1 MVLKDR
7 VVKSGYAF
15 NRMEF
20 SGGLGDLGTLLPLS
34 VGMILVNGLS
44 PVGVF
49 FSIGLFYILSG
60 IYYGITVPV
69 QPMKVIGAY
78 AIAMTLSASQI
89 AASGLLVGLFLL
101 VIGGTGA
108 IGLLGKYIPK
118 SVIRGVQMSTGALLM
133 AQGVKFVAGTST
145 FQLLHGAAEPYLN
158 LQSIGLLPIGV
169 FLGIIGS
176 IMTLFFLDNKKLP
189 AGLLVILS
197 GVVFG
202 LIWGTHEGFAKFMPG
217 IYLPSLLPF
226 GFPTGA
232 DFSFALLILVLPQL
246 PMTLGNA
253 VIANADLSHQY
264 FEKASER
271 VTYRALCFSM
281 GLANLFC
288 FLVGGIP
295 LCHGAG
301 GLAAHYRFGA
311 RTAGSN
317 LMIGLVFV
325 GLAIFLGIHSLAI
338 VYLIPFSVLGILLI
352 FAGSQLALTVIDMK
366 ERRDLFV
373 SMIMLGITLASNLAV
388 AFGVGILLAYA
399 LKSKKLNI

>member
-7 VVKSGYAF
+7 FVKSGYAF

-133 AQGVKFVAGTST
+133 AQGAKFVAGTST

-158 LQSIGLLPIGV
+158 LQSIGFLPIGL
-169 FLGIIGS
+169 FLGILGS

-197 GVVFG
+197 GVAFG
-202 LIWGTHEGFAKFMPG
+202 LIWGTHEGFANLMPG
-217 IYLPSLLPF
+217 IYLPSLLPL
-226 GFPTGA
+226 GFPTG
-232 DFSFALLILVLPQL
+232 
-246 PMTLGNA
+246 GNPP
-253 VIANADLSHQY
+253 VS
-264 FEKASER
+264 R
-271 VTYRALCFSM
+271 GR
-281 GLANLFC
+281 
-288 FLVGGIP
+288 
-295 LCHGAG
+295 GAG
-301 GLAAHYRFGA
+301 SPLQ
-311 RTAGSN
+311 
-317 LMIGLVFV
+317 VWCP
-325 GLAIFLGIHSLAI
+325 HSR
-338 VYLIPFSVLGILLI
+338 VQYHDRPDFCGP
-352 FAGSQLALTVIDMK
+352 G
-366 ERRDLFV
+366 DLFGDTQPCHYL
-373 SMIMLGITLASNLAV
+373 SDPFFRAGHTSDICRQPAGP
-388 AFGVGILLAYA
+388 YRH
-399 LKSKKLNI
+399 

>member
-1 MVLKDR
+1 
-7 VVKSGYAF
+7 
-15 NRMEF
+15 
-20 SGGLGDLGTLLPLS
+20 
-34 VGMILVNGLS
+34 
-44 PVGVF
+44 
-49 FSIGLFYILSG
+49 
-60 IYYGITVPV
+60 
-69 QPMKVIGAY
+69 
-78 AIAMTLSASQI
+78 
-89 AASGLLVGLFLL
+89 
-101 VIGGTGA
+101 
-108 IGLLGKYIPK
+108 
-118 SVIRGVQMSTGALLM
+118 M
-133 AQGVKFVAGTST
+133 AQVVKFVAGTST
-145 FQLLHGAAEPYLN
+145 FQIFHGAAEPYLN
-158 LQSIGLLPIGV
+158 FQSIGPLPIGL

-202 LIWGTHEGFAKFMPG
+202 LIWGTHEGFVKLMPG

-226 GFPTGA
+226 GFPTGG

-264 FEKASER
+264 FDKASER

-338 VYLIPFSVLGILLI
+338 VYLIPFSVLGVLLI

-388 AFGVGILLAYA
+388 AFGVGIFLAYA